1 MCVKACPYNAIVKI
15 SVPCEDA
22 CPVGAIKKD
31 ETGFASIDFDKC
43 ITCGK
48 CISSCPFGAVHERSQ
63 IIDILKAI
71 KEGKKVIAMIAPA
84 IAGQFPGNIYQLKTA
99 IVKAGFTDVY
109 EVAQGADITAHNEAE
124 EFIERMNEAKEKSE
138 EIIRNAE
145 SNITLITA
153 QEKEITT
160 AFEIKANERKET
172 LEKELE
178 KMIADAKLK
187 ADSITAAAEDSVE
200 RQQVLFDKLRLEI
213 AAFKSAVTSKYKE
226 HLSILQEIPETVPMD
241 PKKMAEVITAKIDAV
256 PDAQSFIP
264 MEEEQPQETENGF
277 AVEESQ
283 VTQE

>member
-1 MCVKACPYNAIVKI
+1 MFTAADIKNVTFSKAM
-15 SVPCEDA
+15 
-22 CPVGAIKKD
+22 G
-31 ETGFASIDFDKC
+31 GFKPEEVDVFLDKVEADYVQ
-43 ITCGK
+43 
-48 CISSCPFGAVHERSQ
+48 FER
-63 IIDILKAI
+63 II
-71 KEGKKVIAMIAPA
+71 KEYQAKIAELENKVESLENSQNSIQNVLLSAQKLAD
-84 IAGQFPGNIYQLKTA
+84 Q
-99 IVKAGFTDVY
+99 IVD
-109 EVAQGADITAHNEAE
+109 
-124 EFIERMNEAKEKSE
+124 EAKEKSE

-160 AFEIKANERKET
+160 AFEIKATERKET

-241 PKKMAEVITAKIDAV
+241 PKKMAEVITAKLDAV
-256 PDAQSFIP
+256 PEVESFIP
-264 MEEEQPQETENGF
+264 AEQPETEENTSGF
-277 AVEESQ
+277 TVEEPQ
-283 VTQE
+283 VTQED